1 MDYLTRLLASFLAV
15 IIVLTLHE
23 VAHAVVA
30 FRCGDPTPKWSGRLS
45 LNPLRHFDP
54 IGLICFTLVGFGWA
68 KPVAINPNNFKKP
81 RLGMGLTACA
91 GVVTNYVTAFFFY
104 PILCVVVNYF
114 PHITFLYNFL
124 YSFIDF
130 LVIYS
135 LSFCVFNLLPLYPLD
150 GFRIVDAVNKR
161 RGKIY
166 RFLRNYGYYIL
177 LGLILESFICRVFV
191 NLNVEIMG
199 YFNILGWFM
208 TFATK
213 ILGWPITALW
223 GLVPW

>member
-1 MDYLTRLLASFLAV
+1 
-15 IIVLTLHE
+15 
-23 VAHAVVA
+23 
-30 FRCGDPTPKWSGRLS
+30 
-45 LNPLRHFDP
+45 
-54 IGLICFTLVGFGWA
+54 
-68 KPVAINPNNFKKP
+68 
-81 RLGMGLTACA
+81 MGLTACA